1 MVDFHGPA
9 GFNRVKPFD
18 HHGIGVVRM
27 NDVDPS
33 QPLQI
38 LQLPA
43 QIVQQA
49 LGRVFIGAVRR
60 VYHDH
65 AGDALSNKMKL
76 ALPRLKRLLR
86 ALRTILHALERY
98 GFFRKLGLF
107 PVEQE
112 TARGA
117 SQFLRYAT
125 RVASTPNS
133 VLWLTPQGR
142 FADPRVR
149 PLVFKDGMAALL
161 TRLPR
166 VTVVPLA
173 IEYAYWDERL
183 PEVLMNWGEPIRN
196 NGGDIRSKEMWNATI
211 TAGLSRAQDELAALA
226 ATRDAA
232 RFDTLLEGKAG
243 IGLIY
248 DVWRRIRSRYQGKS
262 YDAEHASIRRP

>member
-1 MVDFHGPA
+1 MSAGSRIELVRPSRPRMALFHLYLRWYMGRHFHGLRIA
-9 GFNRVKPFD
+9 NSKR
-18 HHGIGVVRM
+18 
-27 NDVDPS
+27 
-33 QPLQI
+33 
-38 LQLPA
+38 
-43 QIVQQA
+43 
-49 LGRVFIGAVRR
+49 
-60 VYHDH
+60 
-65 AGDALSNKMKL
+65 
-76 ALPRLKRLLR
+76 LPREVDGPLIVYLNHPSWWDPLSSIMLSQHFLAKLEHY
-86 ALRTILHALERY
+86 APMDEAALERY

-248 DVWRRIRSRYQGKS
+248 DIWRRIRSRYQGKS